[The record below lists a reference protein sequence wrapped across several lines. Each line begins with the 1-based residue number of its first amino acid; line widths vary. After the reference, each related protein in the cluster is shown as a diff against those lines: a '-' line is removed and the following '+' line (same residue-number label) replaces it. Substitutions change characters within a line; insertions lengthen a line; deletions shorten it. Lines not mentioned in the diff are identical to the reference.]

1 MPAFNA
7 QLHKHVAVEWFLEG
21 DIVKQLYLHEKNSTA
36 VLFREIEVFWWIT
49 SNSPLTA
56 LSSNI

>member
-36 VLFREIEVFWWIT
+36 VLFREIEAF
-49 SNSPLTA
+49 
-56 LSSNI
+56 